1 MSKPSFAVGDT
12 VAFAQAVVR
21 RSGDQLFTSRAR
33 GTVVDVTLNGRIVAV
48 DWGAS
53 WLPHEETGSS
63 VRHVPSANLTRV
75 LSNGA
80 VFGD

>member
-1 MSKPSFAVGDT
+1 
-12 VAFAQAVVR
+12 
-21 RSGDQLFTSRAR
+21 
-33 GTVVDVTLNGRIVAV
+33 VVDVTLNGRMVAV

-53 WLPHEETGSS
+53 WLLHEETGSS